1 MRQIGR
7 ATQDRATETETDD
20 GQHKLTGVGFTSW
33 VEQSVSAE
41 KSARASNTSRHA
53 PRPFTMAAA
62 AQDAL
67 VKSLQSK
74 ITRLEEELVM
84 VRSLLCLREL
94 VYL

>member
-1 MRQIGR
+1 
-7 ATQDRATETETDD
+7 
-20 GQHKLTGVGFTSW
+20 
-33 VEQSVSAE
+33 
-41 KSARASNTSRHA
+41 
-53 PRPFTMAAA
+53 MAAA